1 MLLELHLLCTIYF
14 FGENIEVL
22 HILSK
27 FLYCHKLKNTAIYF
41 YFVYNFS
48 GASWGGLLSVYRLQW
63 WKCVRCINIFCD
75 WIANWTMERIIK
87 LWKRHEIFC
96 KVLFGIICR
105 DNYSMSLVVCFYL
118 YIVLNYYKGKF
129 IVTPSGERFIVIID
143 SNFKLIV
150 DTAKKKDKKK
160 NKPKNKIWIF
170 IYSYIDPLI

>member
-87 LWKRHEIFC
+87 LWKTTWNILQC
-96 KVLFGIICR
+96 
-105 DNYSMSLVVCFYL
+105 
-118 YIVLNYYKGKF
+118 LNYLASSVEIITACHLLFAF
-129 IVTPSGERFIVIID
+129 ICTLYWNIIKV
-143 SNFKLIV
+143 NLLWHQQV
-150 DTAKKKDKKK
+150 KDLS
-160 NKPKNKIWIF
+160 W
-170 IYSYIDPLI
+170 L

>member
-1 MLLELHLLCTIYF
+1 MLLELHLLCTESMIYF
-14 FGENIEVL
+14 FGENIKVL

-41 YFVYNFS
+41 YFVYNFL

-118 YIVLNYYKGKF
+118 YIVLKYYKGKF
-129 IVTPSGERFIVIID
+129 IVTPTGERFIVIID
-143 SNFKLIV
+143 SNFKLII
-150 DTAKKKDKKK
+150 DTAKKKIKRKI
-160 NKPKNKIWIF
+160 NPKIKFEFLF
-170 IYSYIDPLI
+170 IVI

>member
-1 MLLELHLLCTIYF
+1 MRYNQIK
-14 FGENIEVL
+14 IEKFSSTFKKVDFSCYL
-22 HILSK
+22 NCIFCAQKAWYIFLVKTSVFHILSK

-87 LWKRHEIFC
+87 LWKWHEIFC
-96 KVLFGIICR
+96 NVLFGIICR

-118 YIVLNYYKGKF
+118 YIVLKYYK
-129 IVTPSGERFIVIID
+129 VNLLWHQQV
-143 SNFKLIV
+143 
-150 DTAKKKDKKK
+150 KDLL
-160 NKPKNKIWIF
+160 W
-170 IYSYIDPLI
+170 L